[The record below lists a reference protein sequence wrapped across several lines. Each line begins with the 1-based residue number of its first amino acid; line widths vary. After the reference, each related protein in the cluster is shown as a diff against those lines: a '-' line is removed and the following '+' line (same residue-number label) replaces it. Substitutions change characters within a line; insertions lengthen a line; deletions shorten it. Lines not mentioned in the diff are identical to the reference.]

1 VCIQLLAI
9 SAVALLTDLRPK
21 HAPAPADPPD
31 RPKPHEQRIRVVQI
45 PKPPPPKP
53 PEPVA
58 KPEPVKSASKPPIA
72 NPVNP
77 ANPNANPIPEPA
89 ATASLIPK
97 PKPKPV
103 PSTLIPA
110 DEKAIHG
117 VPLRVLV
124 PRTPAALASH
134 LRNSGGCLV
143 VSRLAPDG
151 AEVISVLGLDSGRA
165 VEQPG
170 PPCDGVPRLL
180 RDPGLNGL
188 LGDPVGRAR
197 AELAPDQRGSELVL
211 QVLLTP
217 QLHGAARSAL
227 RARFGDV
234 SEEEMGRQAAE
245 SGYELTCFA
254 EPSGPVRCQ

>member
-1 VCIQLLAI
+1 METATLNPEPQ
-9 SAVALLTDLRPK
+9 
-21 HAPAPADPPD
+21 
-31 RPKPHEQRIRVVQI
+31 PKPE
-45 PKPPPPKP
+45 
-53 PEPVA
+53 
-58 KPEPVKSASKPPIA
+58 
-72 NPVNP
+72 
-77 ANPNANPIPEPA
+77 
-89 ATASLIPK
+89 
-97 PKPKPV
+97 PV

-110 DEKAIHG
+110 DAKAIHG

-124 PRTPAALASH
+124 PRTPDALASH

-151 AEVISVLGLDSGRA
+151 AEVLSVLGLESGRA

-197 AELAPDQRGSELVL
+197 AELAPDQRNSELVL

>member
-1 VCIQLLAI
+1 LI
-9 SAVALLTDLRPK
+9 
-21 HAPAPADPPD
+21 PPD
-31 RPKPHEQRIRVVQI
+31 STSIR
-45 PKPPPPKP
+45 
-53 PEPVA
+53 
-58 KPEPVKSASKPPIA
+58 
-72 NPVNP
+72 
-77 ANPNANPIPEPA
+77 
-89 ATASLIPK
+89 
-97 PKPKPV
+97 
-103 PSTLIPA
+103 
-110 DEKAIHG
+110 G

-124 PRTPAALASH
+124 PRTPDALAAH

-197 AELAPDQRGSELVL
+197 GELAPDQRGSELVL
-211 QVLLTP
+211 QILLTP
-217 QLHGAARSAL
+217 RLHGAAQAAL

>member
-1 VCIQLLAI
+1 M
-9 SAVALLTDLRPK
+9 
-21 HAPAPADPPD
+21 
-31 RPKPHEQRIRVVQI
+31 
-45 PKPPPPKP
+45 
-53 PEPVA
+53 
-58 KPEPVKSASKPPIA
+58 
-72 NPVNP
+72 
-77 ANPNANPIPEPA
+77 
-89 ATASLIPK
+89 
-97 PKPKPV
+97 
-103 PSTLIPA
+103 
-110 DEKAIHG
+110 
-117 VPLRVLV
+117 
-124 PRTPAALASH
+124 
-134 LRNSGGCLV
+134 
-143 VSRLAPDG
+143 
-151 AEVISVLGLDSGRA
+151 
-165 VEQPG
+165 EQPG